1 MEAIISTK
9 GKSMRFEQETDI
21 EIYEQIVARQEVQ
34 ADIDANHFYAFSQMR
49 IDQGTFKKTDGEYG
63 VDHGGVTS
71 AIAEEFRNTYN
82 GKFSIHSDN
91 AKVRRV
97 LLNAIKAIG
106 VPATST
112 HFETIK
118 DLEAKEQEISLR
130 IIELQ
135 DSYSGWTR
143 WEVCHG
149 GHLHDMTNHNRCSS
163 LDRGVNMSHTSWIPA
178 FAAMQ
183 WDEVAEE
190 LSADTIVCS
199 ICFPDA
205 PVEYRES
212 REEPKEKPLTKAEEK
227 ALKQAIVEGKVG
239 SGYKLHERKCVD
251 SIYDMK
257 WEVNSWIEDM
267 DWKISQGYGPN
278 LWSLEAAL
286 EILRDRQGLDTIK
299 DAIAKKHHKRFDEYI
314 AQDRAW
320 VAAGA
325 YPATLEY
332 YMGKKEREE
341 AAMN

>member
-1 MEAIISTK
+1 M
-9 GKSMRFEQETDI
+9 GFEQETDI

-49 IDQGTFKKTDGEYG
+49 IDQGTFNKTDGDYG
-63 VDHGGVTS
+63 IDHAGVTA
-71 AIAEEFRNTYN
+71 AIAEQFHNTYN
-82 GKFSIHSDN
+82 GKFNIHSDN

-112 HFETIK
+112 HFETIN

-183 WDEVAEE
+183 WDEVAEQ

-239 SGYKLHERKCVD
+239 SGYRLTERNLIGKI
-251 SIYDMK
+251 SDMK
-257 WEVNSWIEDM
+257 WEVSTWIEYM
-267 DWKISQGYGPN
+267 EWNIENGRTNQ
-278 LWSLEAAL
+278 WSLEAAL

-299 DAIAKKHHKRFDEYI
+299 DAVAKKHHKGFDDYI

-325 YPATLEY
+325 YPATFEY
-332 YMGKKEREE
+332 YMGKSEK